1 MKRFRKSAIALV
13 LALLMALQGT
23 EPIFVQ
29 AKEAIEDVQK
39 NADFS
44 RPEALTEEEAGIT
57 DSTSGEQDKSQQSD
71 ADVQNE
77 TTPSEDTETQEE
89 QTTPAEET
97 EENPQE
103 KEVELKEPQDYYP
116 IPEEPEGEL
125 IDYDAISKTYK
136 TGDKQYTTVYGGYV
150 GTYKN
155 EDGDTELVD
164 NTLVKP
170 EEADTPASEEAQEAS
185 SVVATEEK
193 EEKTEVYQNKANDYA
208 ILLPEQMSEENG
220 VTIENGKT
228 RIGIIPVD
236 GDYTHSVIKD
246 NAILYNEVYEGADVQ
261 YTVLDS
267 SIKED
272 IVLQQPTDREVYEY
286 ELQIPGYQAE
296 VKDNQVYIYP
306 EGKTIKDAKYL
317 LETPSMED
325 AAGEISFLITLE
337 LREED
342 GKTILTVKPDRDWLS
357 AEERQYP
364 VRIDPTPVEIQ
375 KSSFNMIG
383 VEEGSPTS
391 QIGDNN
397 YPYVGFDDGIK
408 SGNLAGFGT
417 AHQNCRTYI
426 KVNSN
431 FSQIPKDS
439 KIDSATFAVS
449 QKTAYSGGASQFGLY
464 RVDQSWNTSITWK
477 TKPVNLTFQ
486 DVQNASTSRNS
497 YINYDVKDL
506 VNDWVQGT
514 HANNGFALV
523 AIAEANNLGASMQCE
538 VLNNRASVYGPK
550 LSIQWSPAEDPYLR
564 DMSLDETTI
573 LLRPMT
579 EKNTNGKLK
588 FDAVFADG
596 IAKSKSTVEYYLLP
610 DEENEEHHE
619 TDAKPLY
626 SYPDSTEYN
635 KQFPEANKY
644 YSKDSNWQSALYS
657 GLTKDKLYKIKAKA
671 SKEIDGKLET
681 GKEVTSDSFVIYEV
695 KQFDTFPKI
704 AKYYGVPLKNIMK
717 DNQVMDALVVAN
729 NTIFIRNPQTNVPY
743 SPAPLTDQDKMR
755 IDGALM
761 GRGLHCEF
769 GFEPVNLNTGN
780 FYMDQ
785 SDATMNELNGEFSIT
800 RSYNSKGTDQHSMFG
815 RGWSFNYDQSLSQ
828 MEDGSLLYMRGDGSY
843 LIFDKNEDGSY
854 TAPDGYVYD
863 LKAVSYKDTDH
874 DYIGWELTDADQ
886 SVWSFDKYGILRYV
900 TDVNGFKTV
909 LDYDD
914 DYNLSKITTPSGKTF
929 GVKQD
934 KFGHIKELSLPDGGK
949 VSYKYD
955 EQGNLISVTDPN
967 GTTKE
972 YKYDDDSRMTSW
984 KDENGN
990 TVVKNTYDKEGR
1002 VVEQTDAEKGTATFK
1017 YGKSSTTTTDNEG
1030 NKTVYHY
1037 DDQYRTTSI
1046 EYPDG
1051 TTCEKTYNAE
1061 NQLASE
1067 TTAAGTKTYT
1077 YDTFGNVATE
1087 TREDGKT
1094 ASYTYNEQNKLT
1106 SATGYNG
1113 ATVTYS
1119 YDGNGN
1125 MVTSTKPDGTAIT
1138 YTYDDKHRMVSQ
1150 TDGRGV
1156 TTTYSYDGPNMTGYV
1171 DGNGAA
1177 WGFTYDAMNRAVTM
1191 TDPLGNVTSNSYDA
1205 NGNLT
1210 SKTAADGG
1218 VTAYTLDGVGNI
1230 TASTDALGNTTTY
1243 TYDKMYNMTSGT
1255 DPKGNQ
1261 ISYVYDKN
1269 YQQVK
1274 ATDAK
1279 GNTITYKYDS
1289 MGRVIEESNKDFG
1302 TKLYEYDKAGN
1313 LKKYTDGNGNA
1324 TVSKFDSLGQVLQSK
1339 DAVGNI
1345 TKYEYDA
1352 LGNETKIT
1360 YGDGSSHSKE
1370 YDNCGRLAKETD
1382 ELGAVTTYT
1391 YDAADNLVSKS
1402 DDSGRTWTYTYDNT
1416 GNRLSETNPEGGTTT
1431 YTYDKA
1437 GNLVS
1442 STDEEGRT
1450 DTYAYD
1456 KAGNLTTSKDAL
1468 GYTVSMKYDLNG
1480 NLVSSTDENGNT
1492 STMTYDGNGNMTS
1505 VSDAK
1510 GNITA
1515 MKYDSTDNLEQ
1526 TVDALKGK
1534 TTYEYDSQ
1542 GNSTK
1547 MTDALGNAYSYVY
1560 DKEGNNTSIILPTGD
1575 KVLMEYD
1582 AIGQLVK
1589 CTDAQGLVITYQ
1601 YDGAG
1606 NLIHSSDNG
1615 GNSMDYTYD
1624 GAGNVLTQTDELGRT
1639 ATYKYDQYG
1648 RLLKLTEADG
1658 SITSYEYD
1666 VMDRITAVTDAEGHK
1681 TTFTYDKV
1689 GNQLSMTEEEEATY
1703 KYAYD
1708 KKDRVISQTNPLGA
1722 SSTFKYDG
1730 NDNVTESVDENGTV
1744 TKYAYDKNDNLVSQ
1758 TDGNGN
1764 TTTYQYDELDR
1775 KIGETSPLKE
1785 TNEYRY
1791 DAIGNLT
1798 KSKDPMGLITE
1809 YKYDSLS
1816 NMTEQIS
1823 PKGAV
1828 TKYDYDKHGNVISV
1842 TDAKG
1847 NETQYS
1853 VDLNDN
1859 VTKMTQANGGEYT
1872 YSYDK
1877 AGRLK
1882 SMTSPLGYTKNFS
1895 YDKVDNV
1902 VKESDSLK
1910 STTTYTYDKLHNMK
1924 SSTNAL
1930 DGTTSFSYDKYGN
1943 LVKETDPLG
1952 RSNTYSYDLAGQ
1964 MTSAADPL
1972 GKITAYTYDPAGNIT
1987 EITKPGGR
1995 KTSYGYDKNYN
2006 VTSVTDPMGYVAKTV
2021 YDKDN
2026 RVTEETDA
2034 LGQKESYTYDKD
2046 SRVTSITDKRGF
2058 TTGFDYDAHGN
2069 IQVVTDKT
2077 GLKSHL
2083 EYDKNDNLTKV
2094 TDALGGVTTYGYDNM
2109 DNLVTFTNA
2118 ANKTTNYT
2126 YDLEGNL
2133 TSIKDPAGRTEK
2145 FDYDEKGRL
2154 TGHTQASGKK
2164 TTYDYDKLNDLLE
2177 KSYQDAKG
2185 ERSEK
2190 DVTYAYNSAGERVS
2204 MKDQTGKSSY
2214 EYDALGRITKV
2225 TSGSKKD
2232 VSYVYDDADNLQAI
2246 VYLDGTKISYEY
2258 DLNDNL
2264 VKLTDRNRKV
2274 TTYKHDAL
2282 NRVTE
2287 VTRSNGTKTEVSY
2300 DAEDH
2305 ITKIVNTCGSCG
2317 KVISTYEYKYNDQG
2331 YVVGETATELEA
2343 GTRKTPSWEDWYN
2356 WGDTQKETDKA
2367 DCEHQEKEIQTTRT
2381 YEYDDNWEL
2390 TRCTEKAEGGKK
2402 TVHNYTYDK
2411 IGNRT
2416 SYEKIEDGVSK
2427 AKYNYKYNDSNQL
2440 IKRTNAKIWGDPGTT
2455 YSYDKDGNLI
2465 QECDKTNSADPV
2477 TYEYTAENRLAVVK
2491 QGGTVLMAAMYDGD
2505 NNRVFELDNTYKWED
2520 CYGDEVL
2527 IPANQRTEDG
2537 NSPKEQLASLVKGGS
2552 NAKGYTLTEYIN
2564 DINRENTEVLAE
2576 YGADEKVR
2584 QAYTYGESG
2593 IGERVSVDKSEESSY
2608 YLYDGRN
2615 SVTGIL
2621 TETANLTNS
2630 YQYDSYGNLTSGT
2643 ADGVNYYGYNGE
2655 STNVKTGLQYLR
2667 ARYYNAENGTFTT
2680 EDSDLGTTENPLT
2693 RNRYDYTTNNP
2704 LNYSDPTGHSLW
2716 SRIKSTAKKAA
2727 KAVKSVGKKIVN
2739 TAKKVV
2745 KTVVNTAKKAAKT
2758 IVNTVKGVAK
2768 TAKNAAKHAKQTY
2781 QSVKNRVTSSSTYQ
2795 KITSRGSQFIRSVSN
2810 GVQKIGKT
2818 YTSFKSYVSE
2828 RTAEIRSEVVRH
2840 MCTTTNRI
2848 TDKLGK
2854 VDWNAVKKVAIGITA
2869 VTVSGLVVAATG
2881 GLAAG
2886 AVLAALPA
2894 MGGLG
2899 TAMVSGAVIGAIGGA
2914 SYSAVNSGLS
2924 GNSLK
2929 QVAKDTLVGGIAGAV
2944 TGGVMG
2950 GLSYGAGKL
2959 LNVVRSAG
2967 STHNDGIDKSFKK
2980 LVAEVTE
2987 TKLPEG
2993 TWEKPPLERGDIIDK
3008 AMGNNLGHNFPT
3020 IDKVENGVVT
3030 SVKSRDLGAKTY
3042 QNGNKLE
3049 KVIVKD
3055 INKVSG
3061 FIGETFNGK
3070 FVNAEEI
3077 VGRQLQVVVPNVTL
3091 SEAQINAV
3099 NNATKHGIDKGVK
3112 LIITVGK

>member
-1 MKRFRKSAIALV
+1 
-13 LALLMALQGT
+13 
-23 EPIFVQ
+23 
-29 AKEAIEDVQK
+29 
-39 NADFS
+39 
-44 RPEALTEEEAGIT
+44 
-57 DSTSGEQDKSQQSD
+57 
-71 ADVQNE
+71 
-77 TTPSEDTETQEE
+77 
-89 QTTPAEET
+89 
-97 EENPQE
+97 
-103 KEVELKEPQDYYP
+103 
-116 IPEEPEGEL
+116 
-125 IDYDAISKTYK
+125 
-136 TGDKQYTTVYGGYV
+136 
-150 GTYKN
+150 
-155 EDGDTELVD
+155 
-164 NTLVKP
+164 
-170 EEADTPASEEAQEAS
+170 
-185 SVVATEEK
+185 
-193 EEKTEVYQNKANDYA
+193 
-208 ILLPEQMSEENG
+208 
-220 VTIENGKT
+220 
-228 RIGIIPVD
+228 
-236 GDYTHSVIKD
+236 
-246 NAILYNEVYEGADVQ
+246 
-261 YTVLDS
+261 
-267 SIKED
+267 
-272 IVLQQPTDREVYEY
+272 
-286 ELQIPGYQAE
+286 
-296 VKDNQVYIYP
+296 
-306 EGKTIKDAKYL
+306 
-317 LETPSMED
+317 
-325 AAGEISFLITLE
+325 
-337 LREED
+337 
-342 GKTILTVKPDRDWLS
+342 
-357 AEERQYP
+357 
-364 VRIDPTPVEIQ
+364 
-375 KSSFNMIG
+375 
-383 VEEGSPTS
+383 
-391 QIGDNN
+391 
-397 YPYVGFDDGIK
+397 
-408 SGNLAGFGT
+408 
-417 AHQNCRTYI
+417 
-426 KVNSN
+426 
-431 FSQIPKDS
+431 
-439 KIDSATFAVS
+439 
-449 QKTAYSGGASQFGLY
+449 
-464 RVDQSWNTSITWK
+464 
-477 TKPVNLTFQ
+477 
-486 DVQNASTSRNS
+486 
-497 YINYDVKDL
+497 
-506 VNDWVQGT
+506 
-514 HANNGFALV
+514 
-523 AIAEANNLGASMQCE
+523 
-538 VLNNRASVYGPK
+538 
-550 LSIQWSPAEDPYLR
+550 
-564 DMSLDETTI
+564 
-573 LLRPMT
+573 
-579 EKNTNGKLK
+579 
-588 FDAVFADG
+588 
-596 IAKSKSTVEYYLLP
+596 
-610 DEENEEHHE
+610 
-619 TDAKPLY
+619 
-626 SYPDSTEYN
+626 
-635 KQFPEANKY
+635 
-644 YSKDSNWQSALYS
+644 
-657 GLTKDKLYKIKAKA
+657 
-671 SKEIDGKLET
+671 
-681 GKEVTSDSFVIYEV
+681 
-695 KQFDTFPKI
+695 
-704 AKYYGVPLKNIMK
+704 
-717 DNQVMDALVVAN
+717 
-729 NTIFIRNPQTNVPY
+729 
-743 SPAPLTDQDKMR
+743 
-755 IDGALM
+755 
-761 GRGLHCEF
+761 
-769 GFEPVNLNTGN
+769 
-780 FYMDQ
+780 
-785 SDATMNELNGEFSIT
+785 
-800 RSYNSKGTDQHSMFG
+800 
-815 RGWSFNYDQSLSQ
+815 
-828 MEDGSLLYMRGDGSY
+828 
-843 LIFDKNEDGSY
+843 
-854 TAPDGYVYD
+854 
-863 LKAVSYKDTDH
+863 
-874 DYIGWELTDADQ
+874 
-886 SVWSFDKYGILRYV
+886 
-900 TDVNGFKTV
+900 
-909 LDYDD
+909 
-914 DYNLSKITTPSGKTF
+914 
-929 GVKQD
+929 
-934 KFGHIKELSLPDGGK
+934 
-949 VSYKYD
+949 
-955 EQGNLISVTDPN
+955 
-967 GTTKE
+967 
-972 YKYDDDSRMTSW
+972 
-984 KDENGN
+984 
-990 TVVKNTYDKEGR
+990 
-1002 VVEQTDAEKGTATFK
+1002 
-1017 YGKSSTTTTDNEG
+1017 
-1030 NKTVYHY
+1030 
-1037 DDQYRTTSI
+1037 
-1046 EYPDG
+1046 
-1051 TTCEKTYNAE
+1051 
-1061 NQLASE
+1061 
-1067 TTAAGTKTYT
+1067 
-1077 YDTFGNVATE
+1077 
-1087 TREDGKT
+1087 
-1094 ASYTYNEQNKLT
+1094 
-1106 SATGYNG
+1106 
-1113 ATVTYS
+1113 
-1119 YDGNGN
+1119 
-1125 MVTSTKPDGTAIT
+1125 
-1138 YTYDDKHRMVSQ
+1138 
-1150 TDGRGV
+1150 
-1156 TTTYSYDGPNMTGYV
+1156 
-1171 DGNGAA
+1171 
-1177 WGFTYDAMNRAVTM
+1177 
-1191 TDPLGNVTSNSYDA
+1191 
-1205 NGNLT
+1205 
-1210 SKTAADGG
+1210 
-1218 VTAYTLDGVGNI
+1218 
-1230 TASTDALGNTTTY
+1230 
-1243 TYDKMYNMTSGT
+1243 
-1255 DPKGNQ
+1255 
-1261 ISYVYDKN
+1261 
-1269 YQQVK
+1269 
-1274 ATDAK
+1274 
-1279 GNTITYKYDS
+1279 
-1289 MGRVIEESNKDFG
+1289 
-1302 TKLYEYDKAGN
+1302 
-1313 LKKYTDGNGNA
+1313 
-1324 TVSKFDSLGQVLQSK
+1324 
-1339 DAVGNI
+1339 
-1345 TKYEYDA
+1345 
-1352 LGNETKIT
+1352 
-1360 YGDGSSHSKE
+1360 
-1370 YDNCGRLAKETD
+1370 
-1382 ELGAVTTYT
+1382 
-1391 YDAADNLVSKS
+1391 
-1402 DDSGRTWTYTYDNT
+1402 
-1416 GNRLSETNPEGGTTT
+1416 
-1431 YTYDKA
+1431 
-1437 GNLVS
+1437 
-1442 STDEEGRT
+1442 
-1450 DTYAYD
+1450 
-1456 KAGNLTTSKDAL
+1456 
-1468 GYTVSMKYDLNG
+1468 
-1480 NLVSSTDENGNT
+1480 
-1492 STMTYDGNGNMTS
+1492 
-1505 VSDAK
+1505 
-1510 GNITA
+1510 
-1515 MKYDSTDNLEQ
+1515 
-1526 TVDALKGK
+1526 
-1534 TTYEYDSQ
+1534 
-1542 GNSTK
+1542 
-1547 MTDALGNAYSYVY
+1547 
-1560 DKEGNNTSIILPTGD
+1560 
-1575 KVLMEYD
+1575 
-1582 AIGQLVK
+1582 
-1589 CTDAQGLVITYQ
+1589 
-1601 YDGAG
+1601 
-1606 NLIHSSDNG
+1606 
-1615 GNSMDYTYD
+1615 
-1624 GAGNVLTQTDELGRT
+1624 
-1639 ATYKYDQYG
+1639 
-1648 RLLKLTEADG
+1648 
-1658 SITSYEYD
+1658 
-1666 VMDRITAVTDAEGHK
+1666 
-1681 TTFTYDKV
+1681 
-1689 GNQLSMTEEEEATY
+1689 
-1703 KYAYD
+1703 
-1708 KKDRVISQTNPLGA
+1708 
-1722 SSTFKYDG
+1722 
-1730 NDNVTESVDENGTV
+1730 
-1744 TKYAYDKNDNLVSQ
+1744 
-1758 TDGNGN
+1758 
-1764 TTTYQYDELDR
+1764 
-1775 KIGETSPLKE
+1775 
-1785 TNEYRY
+1785 
-1791 DAIGNLT
+1791 
-1798 KSKDPMGLITE
+1798 
-1809 YKYDSLS
+1809 
-1816 NMTEQIS
+1816 
-1823 PKGAV
+1823 
-1828 TKYDYDKHGNVISV
+1828 
-1842 TDAKG
+1842 
-1847 NETQYS
+1847 
-1853 VDLNDN
+1853 
-1859 VTKMTQANGGEYT
+1859 MTQANGGEYT

-1910 STTTYTYDKLHNMK
+1910 STTTYTYDKLHKMK

-2185 ERSEK
+2185 ETSEK

-2246 VYLDGTKISYEY
+2246 VYPDGTKISYEY

-2527 IPANQRTEDG
+2527 IPENQRTEDG

>member
-1 MKRFRKSAIALV
+1 
-13 LALLMALQGT
+13 
-23 EPIFVQ
+23 
-29 AKEAIEDVQK
+29 
-39 NADFS
+39 
-44 RPEALTEEEAGIT
+44 
-57 DSTSGEQDKSQQSD
+57 
-71 ADVQNE
+71 
-77 TTPSEDTETQEE
+77 
-89 QTTPAEET
+89 
-97 EENPQE
+97 
-103 KEVELKEPQDYYP
+103 
-116 IPEEPEGEL
+116 
-125 IDYDAISKTYK
+125 
-136 TGDKQYTTVYGGYV
+136 
-150 GTYKN
+150 
-155 EDGDTELVD
+155 
-164 NTLVKP
+164 
-170 EEADTPASEEAQEAS
+170 
-185 SVVATEEK
+185 
-193 EEKTEVYQNKANDYA
+193 
-208 ILLPEQMSEENG
+208 
-220 VTIENGKT
+220 
-228 RIGIIPVD
+228 
-236 GDYTHSVIKD
+236 
-246 NAILYNEVYEGADVQ
+246 
-261 YTVLDS
+261 
-267 SIKED
+267 
-272 IVLQQPTDREVYEY
+272 
-286 ELQIPGYQAE
+286 
-296 VKDNQVYIYP
+296 
-306 EGKTIKDAKYL
+306 
-317 LETPSMED
+317 
-325 AAGEISFLITLE
+325 
-337 LREED
+337 
-342 GKTILTVKPDRDWLS
+342 
-357 AEERQYP
+357 
-364 VRIDPTPVEIQ
+364 
-375 KSSFNMIG
+375 
-383 VEEGSPTS
+383 
-391 QIGDNN
+391 
-397 YPYVGFDDGIK
+397 
-408 SGNLAGFGT
+408 
-417 AHQNCRTYI
+417 
-426 KVNSN
+426 
-431 FSQIPKDS
+431 
-439 KIDSATFAVS
+439 
-449 QKTAYSGGASQFGLY
+449 
-464 RVDQSWNTSITWK
+464 
-477 TKPVNLTFQ
+477 
-486 DVQNASTSRNS
+486 
-497 YINYDVKDL
+497 
-506 VNDWVQGT
+506 
-514 HANNGFALV
+514 
-523 AIAEANNLGASMQCE
+523 
-538 VLNNRASVYGPK
+538 
-550 LSIQWSPAEDPYLR
+550 
-564 DMSLDETTI
+564 
-573 LLRPMT
+573 
-579 EKNTNGKLK
+579 
-588 FDAVFADG
+588 
-596 IAKSKSTVEYYLLP
+596 
-610 DEENEEHHE
+610 
-619 TDAKPLY
+619 
-626 SYPDSTEYN
+626 
-635 KQFPEANKY
+635 
-644 YSKDSNWQSALYS
+644 
-657 GLTKDKLYKIKAKA
+657 
-671 SKEIDGKLET
+671 
-681 GKEVTSDSFVIYEV
+681 
-695 KQFDTFPKI
+695 
-704 AKYYGVPLKNIMK
+704 
-717 DNQVMDALVVAN
+717 
-729 NTIFIRNPQTNVPY
+729 
-743 SPAPLTDQDKMR
+743 
-755 IDGALM
+755 
-761 GRGLHCEF
+761 
-769 GFEPVNLNTGN
+769 
-780 FYMDQ
+780 
-785 SDATMNELNGEFSIT
+785 
-800 RSYNSKGTDQHSMFG
+800 
-815 RGWSFNYDQSLSQ
+815 
-828 MEDGSLLYMRGDGSY
+828 
-843 LIFDKNEDGSY
+843 
-854 TAPDGYVYD
+854 
-863 LKAVSYKDTDH
+863 
-874 DYIGWELTDADQ
+874 
-886 SVWSFDKYGILRYV
+886 
-900 TDVNGFKTV
+900 
-909 LDYDD
+909 
-914 DYNLSKITTPSGKTF
+914 
-929 GVKQD
+929 
-934 KFGHIKELSLPDGGK
+934 
-949 VSYKYD
+949 
-955 EQGNLISVTDPN
+955 
-967 GTTKE
+967 
-972 YKYDDDSRMTSW
+972 
-984 KDENGN
+984 
-990 TVVKNTYDKEGR
+990 
-1002 VVEQTDAEKGTATFK
+1002 
-1017 YGKSSTTTTDNEG
+1017 
-1030 NKTVYHY
+1030 
-1037 DDQYRTTSI
+1037 
-1046 EYPDG
+1046 
-1051 TTCEKTYNAE
+1051 
-1061 NQLASE
+1061 
-1067 TTAAGTKTYT
+1067 
-1077 YDTFGNVATE
+1077 
-1087 TREDGKT
+1087 
-1094 ASYTYNEQNKLT
+1094 
-1106 SATGYNG
+1106 
-1113 ATVTYS
+1113 
-1119 YDGNGN
+1119 
-1125 MVTSTKPDGTAIT
+1125 
-1138 YTYDDKHRMVSQ
+1138 
-1150 TDGRGV
+1150 
-1156 TTTYSYDGPNMTGYV
+1156 
-1171 DGNGAA
+1171 
-1177 WGFTYDAMNRAVTM
+1177 
-1191 TDPLGNVTSNSYDA
+1191 
-1205 NGNLT
+1205 
-1210 SKTAADGG
+1210 
-1218 VTAYTLDGVGNI
+1218 
-1230 TASTDALGNTTTY
+1230 
-1243 TYDKMYNMTSGT
+1243 
-1255 DPKGNQ
+1255 
-1261 ISYVYDKN
+1261 
-1269 YQQVK
+1269 
-1274 ATDAK
+1274 
-1279 GNTITYKYDS
+1279 
-1289 MGRVIEESNKDFG
+1289 
-1302 TKLYEYDKAGN
+1302 
-1313 LKKYTDGNGNA
+1313 
-1324 TVSKFDSLGQVLQSK
+1324 
-1339 DAVGNI
+1339 
-1345 TKYEYDA
+1345 
-1352 LGNETKIT
+1352 
-1360 YGDGSSHSKE
+1360 
-1370 YDNCGRLAKETD
+1370 
-1382 ELGAVTTYT
+1382 
-1391 YDAADNLVSKS
+1391 
-1402 DDSGRTWTYTYDNT
+1402 
-1416 GNRLSETNPEGGTTT
+1416 
-1431 YTYDKA
+1431 
-1437 GNLVS
+1437 
-1442 STDEEGRT
+1442 
-1450 DTYAYD
+1450 
-1456 KAGNLTTSKDAL
+1456 
-1468 GYTVSMKYDLNG
+1468 
-1480 NLVSSTDENGNT
+1480 
-1492 STMTYDGNGNMTS
+1492 
-1505 VSDAK
+1505 
-1510 GNITA
+1510 
-1515 MKYDSTDNLEQ
+1515 
-1526 TVDALKGK
+1526 
-1534 TTYEYDSQ
+1534 
-1542 GNSTK
+1542 
-1547 MTDALGNAYSYVY
+1547 
-1560 DKEGNNTSIILPTGD
+1560 
-1575 KVLMEYD
+1575 
-1582 AIGQLVK
+1582 
-1589 CTDAQGLVITYQ
+1589 
-1601 YDGAG
+1601 
-1606 NLIHSSDNG
+1606 
-1615 GNSMDYTYD
+1615 
-1624 GAGNVLTQTDELGRT
+1624 
-1639 ATYKYDQYG
+1639 
-1648 RLLKLTEADG
+1648 
-1658 SITSYEYD
+1658 
-1666 VMDRITAVTDAEGHK
+1666 
-1681 TTFTYDKV
+1681 
-1689 GNQLSMTEEEEATY
+1689 
-1703 KYAYD
+1703 
-1708 KKDRVISQTNPLGA
+1708 
-1722 SSTFKYDG
+1722 
-1730 NDNVTESVDENGTV
+1730 
-1744 TKYAYDKNDNLVSQ
+1744 
-1758 TDGNGN
+1758 
-1764 TTTYQYDELDR
+1764 
-1775 KIGETSPLKE
+1775 
-1785 TNEYRY
+1785 
-1791 DAIGNLT
+1791 
-1798 KSKDPMGLITE
+1798 
-1809 YKYDSLS
+1809 
-1816 NMTEQIS
+1816 
-1823 PKGAV
+1823 
-1828 TKYDYDKHGNVISV
+1828 
-1842 TDAKG
+1842 
-1847 NETQYS
+1847 
-1853 VDLNDN
+1853 
-1859 VTKMTQANGGEYT
+1859 
-1872 YSYDK
+1872 
-1877 AGRLK
+1877 
-1882 SMTSPLGYTKNFS
+1882 
-1895 YDKVDNV
+1895 
-1902 VKESDSLK
+1902 
-1910 STTTYTYDKLHNMK
+1910 
-1924 SSTNAL
+1924 
-1930 DGTTSFSYDKYGN
+1930 
-1943 LVKETDPLG
+1943 
-1952 RSNTYSYDLAGQ
+1952 
-1964 MTSAADPL
+1964 
-1972 GKITAYTYDPAGNIT
+1972 
-1987 EITKPGGR
+1987 
-1995 KTSYGYDKNYN
+1995 
-2006 VTSVTDPMGYVAKTV
+2006 
-2021 YDKDN
+2021 
-2026 RVTEETDA
+2026 
-2034 LGQKESYTYDKD
+2034 
-2046 SRVTSITDKRGF
+2046 
-2058 TTGFDYDAHGN
+2058 
-2069 IQVVTDKT
+2069 
-2077 GLKSHL
+2077 
-2083 EYDKNDNLTKV
+2083 
-2094 TDALGGVTTYGYDNM
+2094 M

-2185 ERSEK
+2185 ETSEK

-2246 VYLDGTKISYEY
+2246 VYPDGTKISYEY

-2593 IGERVSVDKSEESSY
+2593 IGERISVDKSTESSY

>member
-1 MKRFRKSAIALV
+1 
-13 LALLMALQGT
+13 
-23 EPIFVQ
+23 
-29 AKEAIEDVQK
+29 
-39 NADFS
+39 
-44 RPEALTEEEAGIT
+44 
-57 DSTSGEQDKSQQSD
+57 
-71 ADVQNE
+71 
-77 TTPSEDTETQEE
+77 
-89 QTTPAEET
+89 
-97 EENPQE
+97 
-103 KEVELKEPQDYYP
+103 
-116 IPEEPEGEL
+116 
-125 IDYDAISKTYK
+125 
-136 TGDKQYTTVYGGYV
+136 
-150 GTYKN
+150 
-155 EDGDTELVD
+155 
-164 NTLVKP
+164 
-170 EEADTPASEEAQEAS
+170 
-185 SVVATEEK
+185 
-193 EEKTEVYQNKANDYA
+193 
-208 ILLPEQMSEENG
+208 
-220 VTIENGKT
+220 
-228 RIGIIPVD
+228 
-236 GDYTHSVIKD
+236 
-246 NAILYNEVYEGADVQ
+246 
-261 YTVLDS
+261 
-267 SIKED
+267 
-272 IVLQQPTDREVYEY
+272 
-286 ELQIPGYQAE
+286 
-296 VKDNQVYIYP
+296 
-306 EGKTIKDAKYL
+306 
-317 LETPSMED
+317 
-325 AAGEISFLITLE
+325 
-337 LREED
+337 
-342 GKTILTVKPDRDWLS
+342 
-357 AEERQYP
+357 
-364 VRIDPTPVEIQ
+364 
-375 KSSFNMIG
+375 
-383 VEEGSPTS
+383 
-391 QIGDNN
+391 
-397 YPYVGFDDGIK
+397 
-408 SGNLAGFGT
+408 
-417 AHQNCRTYI
+417 
-426 KVNSN
+426 
-431 FSQIPKDS
+431 
-439 KIDSATFAVS
+439 
-449 QKTAYSGGASQFGLY
+449 
-464 RVDQSWNTSITWK
+464 
-477 TKPVNLTFQ
+477 
-486 DVQNASTSRNS
+486 
-497 YINYDVKDL
+497 
-506 VNDWVQGT
+506 
-514 HANNGFALV
+514 
-523 AIAEANNLGASMQCE
+523 
-538 VLNNRASVYGPK
+538 
-550 LSIQWSPAEDPYLR
+550 
-564 DMSLDETTI
+564 
-573 LLRPMT
+573 
-579 EKNTNGKLK
+579 
-588 FDAVFADG
+588 
-596 IAKSKSTVEYYLLP
+596 
-610 DEENEEHHE
+610 
-619 TDAKPLY
+619 
-626 SYPDSTEYN
+626 
-635 KQFPEANKY
+635 
-644 YSKDSNWQSALYS
+644 
-657 GLTKDKLYKIKAKA
+657 
-671 SKEIDGKLET
+671 
-681 GKEVTSDSFVIYEV
+681 
-695 KQFDTFPKI
+695 
-704 AKYYGVPLKNIMK
+704 
-717 DNQVMDALVVAN
+717 
-729 NTIFIRNPQTNVPY
+729 
-743 SPAPLTDQDKMR
+743 
-755 IDGALM
+755 
-761 GRGLHCEF
+761 
-769 GFEPVNLNTGN
+769 
-780 FYMDQ
+780 
-785 SDATMNELNGEFSIT
+785 
-800 RSYNSKGTDQHSMFG
+800 
-815 RGWSFNYDQSLSQ
+815 
-828 MEDGSLLYMRGDGSY
+828 
-843 LIFDKNEDGSY
+843 
-854 TAPDGYVYD
+854 
-863 LKAVSYKDTDH
+863 
-874 DYIGWELTDADQ
+874 
-886 SVWSFDKYGILRYV
+886 
-900 TDVNGFKTV
+900 
-909 LDYDD
+909 
-914 DYNLSKITTPSGKTF
+914 
-929 GVKQD
+929 
-934 KFGHIKELSLPDGGK
+934 
-949 VSYKYD
+949 
-955 EQGNLISVTDPN
+955 
-967 GTTKE
+967 
-972 YKYDDDSRMTSW
+972 
-984 KDENGN
+984 
-990 TVVKNTYDKEGR
+990 
-1002 VVEQTDAEKGTATFK
+1002 
-1017 YGKSSTTTTDNEG
+1017 
-1030 NKTVYHY
+1030 
-1037 DDQYRTTSI
+1037 
-1046 EYPDG
+1046 
-1051 TTCEKTYNAE
+1051 
-1061 NQLASE
+1061 
-1067 TTAAGTKTYT
+1067 
-1077 YDTFGNVATE
+1077 
-1087 TREDGKT
+1087 
-1094 ASYTYNEQNKLT
+1094 
-1106 SATGYNG
+1106 
-1113 ATVTYS
+1113 
-1119 YDGNGN
+1119 
-1125 MVTSTKPDGTAIT
+1125 
-1138 YTYDDKHRMVSQ
+1138 
-1150 TDGRGV
+1150 
-1156 TTTYSYDGPNMTGYV
+1156 
-1171 DGNGAA
+1171 
-1177 WGFTYDAMNRAVTM
+1177 
-1191 TDPLGNVTSNSYDA
+1191 
-1205 NGNLT
+1205 
-1210 SKTAADGG
+1210 
-1218 VTAYTLDGVGNI
+1218 
-1230 TASTDALGNTTTY
+1230 
-1243 TYDKMYNMTSGT
+1243 
-1255 DPKGNQ
+1255 
-1261 ISYVYDKN
+1261 
-1269 YQQVK
+1269 
-1274 ATDAK
+1274 
-1279 GNTITYKYDS
+1279 
-1289 MGRVIEESNKDFG
+1289 
-1302 TKLYEYDKAGN
+1302 
-1313 LKKYTDGNGNA
+1313 
-1324 TVSKFDSLGQVLQSK
+1324 
-1339 DAVGNI
+1339 
-1345 TKYEYDA
+1345 
-1352 LGNETKIT
+1352 
-1360 YGDGSSHSKE
+1360 
-1370 YDNCGRLAKETD
+1370 
-1382 ELGAVTTYT
+1382 
-1391 YDAADNLVSKS
+1391 
-1402 DDSGRTWTYTYDNT
+1402 
-1416 GNRLSETNPEGGTTT
+1416 
-1431 YTYDKA
+1431 
-1437 GNLVS
+1437 
-1442 STDEEGRT
+1442 
-1450 DTYAYD
+1450 
-1456 KAGNLTTSKDAL
+1456 
-1468 GYTVSMKYDLNG
+1468 
-1480 NLVSSTDENGNT
+1480 
-1492 STMTYDGNGNMTS
+1492 
-1505 VSDAK
+1505 
-1510 GNITA
+1510 
-1515 MKYDSTDNLEQ
+1515 
-1526 TVDALKGK
+1526 
-1534 TTYEYDSQ
+1534 
-1542 GNSTK
+1542 
-1547 MTDALGNAYSYVY
+1547 
-1560 DKEGNNTSIILPTGD
+1560 
-1575 KVLMEYD
+1575 
-1582 AIGQLVK
+1582 
-1589 CTDAQGLVITYQ
+1589 
-1601 YDGAG
+1601 
-1606 NLIHSSDNG
+1606 
-1615 GNSMDYTYD
+1615 
-1624 GAGNVLTQTDELGRT
+1624 
-1639 ATYKYDQYG
+1639 
-1648 RLLKLTEADG
+1648 
-1658 SITSYEYD
+1658 
-1666 VMDRITAVTDAEGHK
+1666 
-1681 TTFTYDKV
+1681 
-1689 GNQLSMTEEEEATY
+1689 
-1703 KYAYD
+1703 
-1708 KKDRVISQTNPLGA
+1708 
-1722 SSTFKYDG
+1722 
-1730 NDNVTESVDENGTV
+1730 
-1744 TKYAYDKNDNLVSQ
+1744 
-1758 TDGNGN
+1758 
-1764 TTTYQYDELDR
+1764 
-1775 KIGETSPLKE
+1775 
-1785 TNEYRY
+1785 
-1791 DAIGNLT
+1791 
-1798 KSKDPMGLITE
+1798 
-1809 YKYDSLS
+1809 
-1816 NMTEQIS
+1816 
-1823 PKGAV
+1823 
-1828 TKYDYDKHGNVISV
+1828 
-1842 TDAKG
+1842 
-1847 NETQYS
+1847 
-1853 VDLNDN
+1853 
-1859 VTKMTQANGGEYT
+1859 
-1872 YSYDK
+1872 
-1877 AGRLK
+1877 
-1882 SMTSPLGYTKNFS
+1882 MTSPLGYTKNFS

-1910 STTTYTYDKLHNMK
+1910 STTTYTYDKLHKMK

-2185 ERSEK
+2185 ETSEK

-2246 VYLDGTKISYEY
+2246 VYPDGTKVSYEY

-2287 VTRSNGTKTEVSY
+2287 VIRSNGTKTEVSY

-2356 WGDTQKETDKA
+2356 WGDTQNETDKA
-2367 DCEHQEKEIQTTRT
+2367 DCEHQEKETQTTRT

-2527 IPANQRTEDG
+2527 IPENQRTEDG

-2576 YGADEKVR
+2576 YGADEKIR
-2584 QAYTYGESG
+2584 QTYTYGESG

-2621 TETANLTNS
+2621 TENANLTNS
-2630 YQYDSYGNLTSGT
+2630 YQYDPYGNLTSGT

>member
-1 MKRFRKSAIALV
+1 M
-13 LALLMALQGT
+13 
-23 EPIFVQ
+23 
-29 AKEAIEDVQK
+29 
-39 NADFS
+39 
-44 RPEALTEEEAGIT
+44 
-57 DSTSGEQDKSQQSD
+57 
-71 ADVQNE
+71 
-77 TTPSEDTETQEE
+77 
-89 QTTPAEET
+89 
-97 EENPQE
+97 
-103 KEVELKEPQDYYP
+103 
-116 IPEEPEGEL
+116 
-125 IDYDAISKTYK
+125 
-136 TGDKQYTTVYGGYV
+136 
-150 GTYKN
+150 
-155 EDGDTELVD
+155 
-164 NTLVKP
+164 
-170 EEADTPASEEAQEAS
+170 
-185 SVVATEEK
+185 
-193 EEKTEVYQNKANDYA
+193 
-208 ILLPEQMSEENG
+208 
-220 VTIENGKT
+220 
-228 RIGIIPVD
+228 
-236 GDYTHSVIKD
+236 
-246 NAILYNEVYEGADVQ
+246 
-261 YTVLDS
+261 
-267 SIKED
+267 
-272 IVLQQPTDREVYEY
+272 
-286 ELQIPGYQAE
+286 
-296 VKDNQVYIYP
+296 
-306 EGKTIKDAKYL
+306 
-317 LETPSMED
+317 
-325 AAGEISFLITLE
+325 
-337 LREED
+337 
-342 GKTILTVKPDRDWLS
+342 
-357 AEERQYP
+357 
-364 VRIDPTPVEIQ
+364 
-375 KSSFNMIG
+375 
-383 VEEGSPTS
+383 
-391 QIGDNN
+391 
-397 YPYVGFDDGIK
+397 
-408 SGNLAGFGT
+408 
-417 AHQNCRTYI
+417 
-426 KVNSN
+426 
-431 FSQIPKDS
+431 
-439 KIDSATFAVS
+439 
-449 QKTAYSGGASQFGLY
+449 
-464 RVDQSWNTSITWK
+464 
-477 TKPVNLTFQ
+477 
-486 DVQNASTSRNS
+486 
-497 YINYDVKDL
+497 
-506 VNDWVQGT
+506 
-514 HANNGFALV
+514 
-523 AIAEANNLGASMQCE
+523 
-538 VLNNRASVYGPK
+538 
-550 LSIQWSPAEDPYLR
+550 
-564 DMSLDETTI
+564 
-573 LLRPMT
+573 
-579 EKNTNGKLK
+579 
-588 FDAVFADG
+588 
-596 IAKSKSTVEYYLLP
+596 
-610 DEENEEHHE
+610 
-619 TDAKPLY
+619 
-626 SYPDSTEYN
+626 
-635 KQFPEANKY
+635 
-644 YSKDSNWQSALYS
+644 
-657 GLTKDKLYKIKAKA
+657 
-671 SKEIDGKLET
+671 
-681 GKEVTSDSFVIYEV
+681 
-695 KQFDTFPKI
+695 
-704 AKYYGVPLKNIMK
+704 
-717 DNQVMDALVVAN
+717 
-729 NTIFIRNPQTNVPY
+729 
-743 SPAPLTDQDKMR
+743 
-755 IDGALM
+755 
-761 GRGLHCEF
+761 
-769 GFEPVNLNTGN
+769 
-780 FYMDQ
+780 
-785 SDATMNELNGEFSIT
+785 
-800 RSYNSKGTDQHSMFG
+800 
-815 RGWSFNYDQSLSQ
+815 
-828 MEDGSLLYMRGDGSY
+828 
-843 LIFDKNEDGSY
+843 
-854 TAPDGYVYD
+854 
-863 LKAVSYKDTDH
+863 
-874 DYIGWELTDADQ
+874 
-886 SVWSFDKYGILRYV
+886 
-900 TDVNGFKTV
+900 
-909 LDYDD
+909 
-914 DYNLSKITTPSGKTF
+914 
-929 GVKQD
+929 
-934 KFGHIKELSLPDGGK
+934 
-949 VSYKYD
+949 
-955 EQGNLISVTDPN
+955 
-967 GTTKE
+967 
-972 YKYDDDSRMTSW
+972 
-984 KDENGN
+984 
-990 TVVKNTYDKEGR
+990 
-1002 VVEQTDAEKGTATFK
+1002 
-1017 YGKSSTTTTDNEG
+1017 
-1030 NKTVYHY
+1030 
-1037 DDQYRTTSI
+1037 
-1046 EYPDG
+1046 
-1051 TTCEKTYNAE
+1051 
-1061 NQLASE
+1061 
-1067 TTAAGTKTYT
+1067 
-1077 YDTFGNVATE
+1077 
-1087 TREDGKT
+1087 
-1094 ASYTYNEQNKLT
+1094 
-1106 SATGYNG
+1106 
-1113 ATVTYS
+1113 
-1119 YDGNGN
+1119 
-1125 MVTSTKPDGTAIT
+1125 
-1138 YTYDDKHRMVSQ
+1138 
-1150 TDGRGV
+1150 
-1156 TTTYSYDGPNMTGYV
+1156 
-1171 DGNGAA
+1171 
-1177 WGFTYDAMNRAVTM
+1177 
-1191 TDPLGNVTSNSYDA
+1191 
-1205 NGNLT
+1205 
-1210 SKTAADGG
+1210 
-1218 VTAYTLDGVGNI
+1218 
-1230 TASTDALGNTTTY
+1230 
-1243 TYDKMYNMTSGT
+1243 
-1255 DPKGNQ
+1255 
-1261 ISYVYDKN
+1261 
-1269 YQQVK
+1269 
-1274 ATDAK
+1274 
-1279 GNTITYKYDS
+1279 
-1289 MGRVIEESNKDFG
+1289 
-1302 TKLYEYDKAGN
+1302 
-1313 LKKYTDGNGNA
+1313 
-1324 TVSKFDSLGQVLQSK
+1324 
-1339 DAVGNI
+1339 
-1345 TKYEYDA
+1345 
-1352 LGNETKIT
+1352 
-1360 YGDGSSHSKE
+1360 
-1370 YDNCGRLAKETD
+1370 
-1382 ELGAVTTYT
+1382 
-1391 YDAADNLVSKS
+1391 
-1402 DDSGRTWTYTYDNT
+1402 
-1416 GNRLSETNPEGGTTT
+1416 
-1431 YTYDKA
+1431 
-1437 GNLVS
+1437 
-1442 STDEEGRT
+1442 
-1450 DTYAYD
+1450 
-1456 KAGNLTTSKDAL
+1456 
-1468 GYTVSMKYDLNG
+1468 
-1480 NLVSSTDENGNT
+1480 
-1492 STMTYDGNGNMTS
+1492 
-1505 VSDAK
+1505 
-1510 GNITA
+1510 
-1515 MKYDSTDNLEQ
+1515 
-1526 TVDALKGK
+1526 
-1534 TTYEYDSQ
+1534 
-1542 GNSTK
+1542 
-1547 MTDALGNAYSYVY
+1547 
-1560 DKEGNNTSIILPTGD
+1560 
-1575 KVLMEYD
+1575 
-1582 AIGQLVK
+1582 
-1589 CTDAQGLVITYQ
+1589 
-1601 YDGAG
+1601 
-1606 NLIHSSDNG
+1606 
-1615 GNSMDYTYD
+1615 
-1624 GAGNVLTQTDELGRT
+1624 
-1639 ATYKYDQYG
+1639 
-1648 RLLKLTEADG
+1648 
-1658 SITSYEYD
+1658 
-1666 VMDRITAVTDAEGHK
+1666 
-1681 TTFTYDKV
+1681 
-1689 GNQLSMTEEEEATY
+1689 
-1703 KYAYD
+1703 
-1708 KKDRVISQTNPLGA
+1708 
-1722 SSTFKYDG
+1722 
-1730 NDNVTESVDENGTV
+1730 
-1744 TKYAYDKNDNLVSQ
+1744 
-1758 TDGNGN
+1758 
-1764 TTTYQYDELDR
+1764 
-1775 KIGETSPLKE
+1775 
-1785 TNEYRY
+1785 
-1791 DAIGNLT
+1791 
-1798 KSKDPMGLITE
+1798 
-1809 YKYDSLS
+1809 
-1816 NMTEQIS
+1816 
-1823 PKGAV
+1823 
-1828 TKYDYDKHGNVISV
+1828 
-1842 TDAKG
+1842 
-1847 NETQYS
+1847 
-1853 VDLNDN
+1853 
-1859 VTKMTQANGGEYT
+1859 
-1872 YSYDK
+1872 
-1877 AGRLK
+1877 
-1882 SMTSPLGYTKNFS
+1882 
-1895 YDKVDNV
+1895 DNV

-2069 IQVVTDKT
+2069 IQVVTDKI

-2185 ERSEK
+2185 ETSEK

-2246 VYLDGTKISYEY
+2246 VYPDGTKISYEY

-2527 IPANQRTEDG
+2527 IPENQRTEDG

>member
-1 MKRFRKSAIALV
+1 
-13 LALLMALQGT
+13 MAT
-23 EPIFVQ
+23 VFSCSSVYY
-29 AKEAIEDVQK
+29 IEDK
-39 NADFS
+39 I
-44 RPEALTEEEAGIT
+44 R
-57 DSTSGEQDKSQQSD
+57 QQ
-71 ADVQNE
+71 
-77 TTPSEDTETQEE
+77 
-89 QTTPAEET
+89 
-97 EENPQE
+97 
-103 KEVELKEPQDYYP
+103 
-116 IPEEPEGEL
+116 
-125 IDYDAISKTYK
+125 
-136 TGDKQYTTVYGGYV
+136 
-150 GTYKN
+150 
-155 EDGDTELVD
+155 
-164 NTLVKP
+164 
-170 EEADTPASEEAQEAS
+170 
-185 SVVATEEK
+185 
-193 EEKTEVYQNKANDYA
+193 
-208 ILLPEQMSEENG
+208 
-220 VTIENGKT
+220 
-228 RIGIIPVD
+228 
-236 GDYTHSVIKD
+236 
-246 NAILYNEVYEGADVQ
+246 
-261 YTVLDS
+261 
-267 SIKED
+267 
-272 IVLQQPTDREVYEY
+272 
-286 ELQIPGYQAE
+286 
-296 VKDNQVYIYP
+296 
-306 EGKTIKDAKYL
+306 
-317 LETPSMED
+317 
-325 AAGEISFLITLE
+325 
-337 LREED
+337 
-342 GKTILTVKPDRDWLS
+342 
-357 AEERQYP
+357 
-364 VRIDPTPVEIQ
+364 
-375 KSSFNMIG
+375 
-383 VEEGSPTS
+383 
-391 QIGDNN
+391 
-397 YPYVGFDDGIK
+397 
-408 SGNLAGFGT
+408 
-417 AHQNCRTYI
+417 
-426 KVNSN
+426 
-431 FSQIPKDS
+431 
-439 KIDSATFAVS
+439 
-449 QKTAYSGGASQFGLY
+449 
-464 RVDQSWNTSITWK
+464 
-477 TKPVNLTFQ
+477 
-486 DVQNASTSRNS
+486 
-497 YINYDVKDL
+497 
-506 VNDWVQGT
+506 
-514 HANNGFALV
+514 
-523 AIAEANNLGASMQCE
+523 
-538 VLNNRASVYGPK
+538 
-550 LSIQWSPAEDPYLR
+550 
-564 DMSLDETTI
+564 
-573 LLRPMT
+573 
-579 EKNTNGKLK
+579 
-588 FDAVFADG
+588 
-596 IAKSKSTVEYYLLP
+596 
-610 DEENEEHHE
+610 
-619 TDAKPLY
+619 
-626 SYPDSTEYN
+626 
-635 KQFPEANKY
+635 
-644 YSKDSNWQSALYS
+644 
-657 GLTKDKLYKIKAKA
+657 
-671 SKEIDGKLET
+671 
-681 GKEVTSDSFVIYEV
+681 
-695 KQFDTFPKI
+695 
-704 AKYYGVPLKNIMK
+704 
-717 DNQVMDALVVAN
+717 
-729 NTIFIRNPQTNVPY
+729 
-743 SPAPLTDQDKMR
+743 
-755 IDGALM
+755 
-761 GRGLHCEF
+761 
-769 GFEPVNLNTGN
+769 
-780 FYMDQ
+780 
-785 SDATMNELNGEFSIT
+785 
-800 RSYNSKGTDQHSMFG
+800 
-815 RGWSFNYDQSLSQ
+815 
-828 MEDGSLLYMRGDGSY
+828 
-843 LIFDKNEDGSY
+843 
-854 TAPDGYVYD
+854 
-863 LKAVSYKDTDH
+863 
-874 DYIGWELTDADQ
+874 
-886 SVWSFDKYGILRYV
+886 
-900 TDVNGFKTV
+900 
-909 LDYDD
+909 
-914 DYNLSKITTPSGKTF
+914 
-929 GVKQD
+929 
-934 KFGHIKELSLPDGGK
+934 
-949 VSYKYD
+949 
-955 EQGNLISVTDPN
+955 
-967 GTTKE
+967 
-972 YKYDDDSRMTSW
+972 
-984 KDENGN
+984 
-990 TVVKNTYDKEGR
+990 
-1002 VVEQTDAEKGTATFK
+1002 
-1017 YGKSSTTTTDNEG
+1017 
-1030 NKTVYHY
+1030 
-1037 DDQYRTTSI
+1037 
-1046 EYPDG
+1046 
-1051 TTCEKTYNAE
+1051 
-1061 NQLASE
+1061 
-1067 TTAAGTKTYT
+1067 
-1077 YDTFGNVATE
+1077 
-1087 TREDGKT
+1087 
-1094 ASYTYNEQNKLT
+1094 
-1106 SATGYNG
+1106 
-1113 ATVTYS
+1113 
-1119 YDGNGN
+1119 
-1125 MVTSTKPDGTAIT
+1125 
-1138 YTYDDKHRMVSQ
+1138 
-1150 TDGRGV
+1150 
-1156 TTTYSYDGPNMTGYV
+1156 
-1171 DGNGAA
+1171 
-1177 WGFTYDAMNRAVTM
+1177 
-1191 TDPLGNVTSNSYDA
+1191 
-1205 NGNLT
+1205 
-1210 SKTAADGG
+1210 
-1218 VTAYTLDGVGNI
+1218 
-1230 TASTDALGNTTTY
+1230 
-1243 TYDKMYNMTSGT
+1243 
-1255 DPKGNQ
+1255 
-1261 ISYVYDKN
+1261 
-1269 YQQVK
+1269 
-1274 ATDAK
+1274 
-1279 GNTITYKYDS
+1279 
-1289 MGRVIEESNKDFG
+1289 
-1302 TKLYEYDKAGN
+1302 
-1313 LKKYTDGNGNA
+1313 
-1324 TVSKFDSLGQVLQSK
+1324 
-1339 DAVGNI
+1339 
-1345 TKYEYDA
+1345 
-1352 LGNETKIT
+1352 
-1360 YGDGSSHSKE
+1360 
-1370 YDNCGRLAKETD
+1370 
-1382 ELGAVTTYT
+1382 
-1391 YDAADNLVSKS
+1391 
-1402 DDSGRTWTYTYDNT
+1402 
-1416 GNRLSETNPEGGTTT
+1416 
-1431 YTYDKA
+1431 
-1437 GNLVS
+1437 
-1442 STDEEGRT
+1442 
-1450 DTYAYD
+1450 
-1456 KAGNLTTSKDAL
+1456 
-1468 GYTVSMKYDLNG
+1468 
-1480 NLVSSTDENGNT
+1480 
-1492 STMTYDGNGNMTS
+1492 
-1505 VSDAK
+1505 
-1510 GNITA
+1510 
-1515 MKYDSTDNLEQ
+1515 
-1526 TVDALKGK
+1526 
-1534 TTYEYDSQ
+1534 
-1542 GNSTK
+1542 
-1547 MTDALGNAYSYVY
+1547 
-1560 DKEGNNTSIILPTGD
+1560 
-1575 KVLMEYD
+1575 
-1582 AIGQLVK
+1582 
-1589 CTDAQGLVITYQ
+1589 
-1601 YDGAG
+1601 
-1606 NLIHSSDNG
+1606 
-1615 GNSMDYTYD
+1615 
-1624 GAGNVLTQTDELGRT
+1624 
-1639 ATYKYDQYG
+1639 
-1648 RLLKLTEADG
+1648 
-1658 SITSYEYD
+1658 
-1666 VMDRITAVTDAEGHK
+1666 
-1681 TTFTYDKV
+1681 
-1689 GNQLSMTEEEEATY
+1689 
-1703 KYAYD
+1703 
-1708 KKDRVISQTNPLGA
+1708 
-1722 SSTFKYDG
+1722 
-1730 NDNVTESVDENGTV
+1730 
-1744 TKYAYDKNDNLVSQ
+1744 
-1758 TDGNGN
+1758 
-1764 TTTYQYDELDR
+1764 
-1775 KIGETSPLKE
+1775 
-1785 TNEYRY
+1785 
-1791 DAIGNLT
+1791 
-1798 KSKDPMGLITE
+1798 SKDPMGLITE

-2077 GLKSHL
+2077 GLKSRL

-2185 ERSEK
+2185 ETSEK

-2246 VYLDGTKISYEY
+2246 VYPDGTKVSYEY

-2264 VKLTDRNRKV
+2264 VKLTDRNGKV
-2274 TTYKHDAL
+2274 TTYKYDAL

-2527 IPANQRTEDG
+2527 IPENQRTEDG

-2621 TETANLTNS
+2621 TENANLTNS

-2758 IVNTVKGVAK
+2758 IVNAVKGAAK

-2848 TDKLGK
+2848 TDQLGK
-2854 VDWNAVKKVAIGITA
+2854 VNWKNVAIGVTA
-2869 VTVSGLVVAATG
+2869 MVVSGVVVAATG

-2899 TAMVSGAVIGAIGGA
+2899 TAMVSGAVAGAIGGA
-2914 SYSAVNSGLS
+2914 SYGAISSGLS

-2929 QVAKDTLVGGIAGAV
+2929 QIAKDTITGGLTGAISGGIL
-2944 TGGVMG
+2944 G
-2950 GLSYGAGKL
+2950 GLTYGAGKAIGAVKDLVKGSSSATKPGHITEMATKDLSQNNQL
-2959 LNVVRSAG
+2959 LEDNKAYNSFSELMDADEAARYNKHWDTIKAQEMQKQEITKFENGIKDGVQYTNQQKGNYAEMKMDQYYDSIGFERISQDRVTGLNDAG
-2967 STHNDGIDKSFKK
+2967 HQGLDGVYQNKGTNEYIVGEAKYNTSKLSTLKDGTKQMSKK
-2980 LVAEVTE
+2980 WIGGKRLEEAVGTE
-2987 TKLPEG
+2987 
-2993 TWEKPPLERGDIIDK
+2993 K
-3008 AMGNNLGHNFPT
+3008 ANLIGNNYERNLYNIKKNGSLNF
-3020 IDKVENGVVT
+3020 KV
-3030 SVKSRDLGAKTY
+3030 L
-3042 QNGNKLE
+3042 
-3049 KVIVKD
+3049 
-3055 INKVSG
+3055 
-3061 FIGETFNGK
+3061 
-3070 FVNAEEI
+3070 
-3077 VGRQLQVVVPNVTL
+3077 
-3091 SEAQINAV
+3091 
-3099 NNATKHGIDKGVK
+3099 NN
-3112 LIITVGK
+3112 

>member
-1 MKRFRKSAIALV
+1 
-13 LALLMALQGT
+13 
-23 EPIFVQ
+23 
-29 AKEAIEDVQK
+29 
-39 NADFS
+39 
-44 RPEALTEEEAGIT
+44 
-57 DSTSGEQDKSQQSD
+57 
-71 ADVQNE
+71 
-77 TTPSEDTETQEE
+77 
-89 QTTPAEET
+89 
-97 EENPQE
+97 
-103 KEVELKEPQDYYP
+103 
-116 IPEEPEGEL
+116 
-125 IDYDAISKTYK
+125 
-136 TGDKQYTTVYGGYV
+136 
-150 GTYKN
+150 
-155 EDGDTELVD
+155 
-164 NTLVKP
+164 
-170 EEADTPASEEAQEAS
+170 
-185 SVVATEEK
+185 
-193 EEKTEVYQNKANDYA
+193 
-208 ILLPEQMSEENG
+208 
-220 VTIENGKT
+220 
-228 RIGIIPVD
+228 
-236 GDYTHSVIKD
+236 
-246 NAILYNEVYEGADVQ
+246 
-261 YTVLDS
+261 
-267 SIKED
+267 
-272 IVLQQPTDREVYEY
+272 
-286 ELQIPGYQAE
+286 
-296 VKDNQVYIYP
+296 
-306 EGKTIKDAKYL
+306 
-317 LETPSMED
+317 
-325 AAGEISFLITLE
+325 
-337 LREED
+337 
-342 GKTILTVKPDRDWLS
+342 
-357 AEERQYP
+357 
-364 VRIDPTPVEIQ
+364 
-375 KSSFNMIG
+375 
-383 VEEGSPTS
+383 
-391 QIGDNN
+391 
-397 YPYVGFDDGIK
+397 
-408 SGNLAGFGT
+408 
-417 AHQNCRTYI
+417 
-426 KVNSN
+426 
-431 FSQIPKDS
+431 
-439 KIDSATFAVS
+439 
-449 QKTAYSGGASQFGLY
+449 
-464 RVDQSWNTSITWK
+464 
-477 TKPVNLTFQ
+477 
-486 DVQNASTSRNS
+486 
-497 YINYDVKDL
+497 
-506 VNDWVQGT
+506 
-514 HANNGFALV
+514 
-523 AIAEANNLGASMQCE
+523 
-538 VLNNRASVYGPK
+538 
-550 LSIQWSPAEDPYLR
+550 
-564 DMSLDETTI
+564 
-573 LLRPMT
+573 
-579 EKNTNGKLK
+579 
-588 FDAVFADG
+588 
-596 IAKSKSTVEYYLLP
+596 
-610 DEENEEHHE
+610 
-619 TDAKPLY
+619 
-626 SYPDSTEYN
+626 
-635 KQFPEANKY
+635 
-644 YSKDSNWQSALYS
+644 
-657 GLTKDKLYKIKAKA
+657 
-671 SKEIDGKLET
+671 
-681 GKEVTSDSFVIYEV
+681 
-695 KQFDTFPKI
+695 
-704 AKYYGVPLKNIMK
+704 
-717 DNQVMDALVVAN
+717 
-729 NTIFIRNPQTNVPY
+729 
-743 SPAPLTDQDKMR
+743 
-755 IDGALM
+755 
-761 GRGLHCEF
+761 
-769 GFEPVNLNTGN
+769 
-780 FYMDQ
+780 
-785 SDATMNELNGEFSIT
+785 
-800 RSYNSKGTDQHSMFG
+800 
-815 RGWSFNYDQSLSQ
+815 
-828 MEDGSLLYMRGDGSY
+828 
-843 LIFDKNEDGSY
+843 
-854 TAPDGYVYD
+854 
-863 LKAVSYKDTDH
+863 
-874 DYIGWELTDADQ
+874 
-886 SVWSFDKYGILRYV
+886 
-900 TDVNGFKTV
+900 
-909 LDYDD
+909 
-914 DYNLSKITTPSGKTF
+914 
-929 GVKQD
+929 
-934 KFGHIKELSLPDGGK
+934 
-949 VSYKYD
+949 
-955 EQGNLISVTDPN
+955 
-967 GTTKE
+967 
-972 YKYDDDSRMTSW
+972 
-984 KDENGN
+984 
-990 TVVKNTYDKEGR
+990 
-1002 VVEQTDAEKGTATFK
+1002 
-1017 YGKSSTTTTDNEG
+1017 
-1030 NKTVYHY
+1030 
-1037 DDQYRTTSI
+1037 
-1046 EYPDG
+1046 
-1051 TTCEKTYNAE
+1051 
-1061 NQLASE
+1061 
-1067 TTAAGTKTYT
+1067 
-1077 YDTFGNVATE
+1077 
-1087 TREDGKT
+1087 
-1094 ASYTYNEQNKLT
+1094 
-1106 SATGYNG
+1106 
-1113 ATVTYS
+1113 
-1119 YDGNGN
+1119 
-1125 MVTSTKPDGTAIT
+1125 
-1138 YTYDDKHRMVSQ
+1138 
-1150 TDGRGV
+1150 
-1156 TTTYSYDGPNMTGYV
+1156 
-1171 DGNGAA
+1171 
-1177 WGFTYDAMNRAVTM
+1177 
-1191 TDPLGNVTSNSYDA
+1191 
-1205 NGNLT
+1205 
-1210 SKTAADGG
+1210 
-1218 VTAYTLDGVGNI
+1218 
-1230 TASTDALGNTTTY
+1230 
-1243 TYDKMYNMTSGT
+1243 
-1255 DPKGNQ
+1255 
-1261 ISYVYDKN
+1261 
-1269 YQQVK
+1269 
-1274 ATDAK
+1274 
-1279 GNTITYKYDS
+1279 
-1289 MGRVIEESNKDFG
+1289 
-1302 TKLYEYDKAGN
+1302 
-1313 LKKYTDGNGNA
+1313 
-1324 TVSKFDSLGQVLQSK
+1324 
-1339 DAVGNI
+1339 
-1345 TKYEYDA
+1345 
-1352 LGNETKIT
+1352 
-1360 YGDGSSHSKE
+1360 
-1370 YDNCGRLAKETD
+1370 
-1382 ELGAVTTYT
+1382 
-1391 YDAADNLVSKS
+1391 
-1402 DDSGRTWTYTYDNT
+1402 
-1416 GNRLSETNPEGGTTT
+1416 
-1431 YTYDKA
+1431 
-1437 GNLVS
+1437 
-1442 STDEEGRT
+1442 
-1450 DTYAYD
+1450 
-1456 KAGNLTTSKDAL
+1456 
-1468 GYTVSMKYDLNG
+1468 
-1480 NLVSSTDENGNT
+1480 
-1492 STMTYDGNGNMTS
+1492 
-1505 VSDAK
+1505 
-1510 GNITA
+1510 
-1515 MKYDSTDNLEQ
+1515 
-1526 TVDALKGK
+1526 
-1534 TTYEYDSQ
+1534 
-1542 GNSTK
+1542 
-1547 MTDALGNAYSYVY
+1547 
-1560 DKEGNNTSIILPTGD
+1560 
-1575 KVLMEYD
+1575 
-1582 AIGQLVK
+1582 
-1589 CTDAQGLVITYQ
+1589 
-1601 YDGAG
+1601 
-1606 NLIHSSDNG
+1606 
-1615 GNSMDYTYD
+1615 
-1624 GAGNVLTQTDELGRT
+1624 
-1639 ATYKYDQYG
+1639 
-1648 RLLKLTEADG
+1648 
-1658 SITSYEYD
+1658 
-1666 VMDRITAVTDAEGHK
+1666 
-1681 TTFTYDKV
+1681 
-1689 GNQLSMTEEEEATY
+1689 
-1703 KYAYD
+1703 
-1708 KKDRVISQTNPLGA
+1708 
-1722 SSTFKYDG
+1722 
-1730 NDNVTESVDENGTV
+1730 
-1744 TKYAYDKNDNLVSQ
+1744 
-1758 TDGNGN
+1758 
-1764 TTTYQYDELDR
+1764 
-1775 KIGETSPLKE
+1775 
-1785 TNEYRY
+1785 
-1791 DAIGNLT
+1791 
-1798 KSKDPMGLITE
+1798 
-1809 YKYDSLS
+1809 
-1816 NMTEQIS
+1816 
-1823 PKGAV
+1823 
-1828 TKYDYDKHGNVISV
+1828 
-1842 TDAKG
+1842 
-1847 NETQYS
+1847 
-1853 VDLNDN
+1853 
-1859 VTKMTQANGGEYT
+1859 
-1872 YSYDK
+1872 
-1877 AGRLK
+1877 
-1882 SMTSPLGYTKNFS
+1882 MTSPLGYTKNFS

-1910 STTTYTYDKLHNMK
+1910 STTTYTYDKLHKMK

-2026 RVTEETDA
+2026 RVTEE
-2034 LGQKESYTYDKD
+2034 TYDKD

-2185 ERSEK
+2185 ETSEK

-2246 VYLDGTKISYEY
+2246 VYPDGTKISYEY

>member
-1 MKRFRKSAIALV
+1 M
-13 LALLMALQGT
+13 
-23 EPIFVQ
+23 
-29 AKEAIEDVQK
+29 
-39 NADFS
+39 
-44 RPEALTEEEAGIT
+44 
-57 DSTSGEQDKSQQSD
+57 
-71 ADVQNE
+71 
-77 TTPSEDTETQEE
+77 
-89 QTTPAEET
+89 
-97 EENPQE
+97 
-103 KEVELKEPQDYYP
+103 
-116 IPEEPEGEL
+116 
-125 IDYDAISKTYK
+125 
-136 TGDKQYTTVYGGYV
+136 
-150 GTYKN
+150 
-155 EDGDTELVD
+155 
-164 NTLVKP
+164 
-170 EEADTPASEEAQEAS
+170 
-185 SVVATEEK
+185 
-193 EEKTEVYQNKANDYA
+193 
-208 ILLPEQMSEENG
+208 
-220 VTIENGKT
+220 
-228 RIGIIPVD
+228 
-236 GDYTHSVIKD
+236 
-246 NAILYNEVYEGADVQ
+246 
-261 YTVLDS
+261 
-267 SIKED
+267 
-272 IVLQQPTDREVYEY
+272 
-286 ELQIPGYQAE
+286 
-296 VKDNQVYIYP
+296 
-306 EGKTIKDAKYL
+306 
-317 LETPSMED
+317 
-325 AAGEISFLITLE
+325 
-337 LREED
+337 
-342 GKTILTVKPDRDWLS
+342 
-357 AEERQYP
+357 
-364 VRIDPTPVEIQ
+364 
-375 KSSFNMIG
+375 
-383 VEEGSPTS
+383 
-391 QIGDNN
+391 
-397 YPYVGFDDGIK
+397 
-408 SGNLAGFGT
+408 
-417 AHQNCRTYI
+417 
-426 KVNSN
+426 
-431 FSQIPKDS
+431 
-439 KIDSATFAVS
+439 
-449 QKTAYSGGASQFGLY
+449 
-464 RVDQSWNTSITWK
+464 
-477 TKPVNLTFQ
+477 
-486 DVQNASTSRNS
+486 
-497 YINYDVKDL
+497 
-506 VNDWVQGT
+506 
-514 HANNGFALV
+514 
-523 AIAEANNLGASMQCE
+523 
-538 VLNNRASVYGPK
+538 
-550 LSIQWSPAEDPYLR
+550 
-564 DMSLDETTI
+564 
-573 LLRPMT
+573 
-579 EKNTNGKLK
+579 
-588 FDAVFADG
+588 
-596 IAKSKSTVEYYLLP
+596 
-610 DEENEEHHE
+610 
-619 TDAKPLY
+619 
-626 SYPDSTEYN
+626 
-635 KQFPEANKY
+635 
-644 YSKDSNWQSALYS
+644 
-657 GLTKDKLYKIKAKA
+657 
-671 SKEIDGKLET
+671 
-681 GKEVTSDSFVIYEV
+681 
-695 KQFDTFPKI
+695 
-704 AKYYGVPLKNIMK
+704 
-717 DNQVMDALVVAN
+717 
-729 NTIFIRNPQTNVPY
+729 
-743 SPAPLTDQDKMR
+743 
-755 IDGALM
+755 
-761 GRGLHCEF
+761 
-769 GFEPVNLNTGN
+769 
-780 FYMDQ
+780 
-785 SDATMNELNGEFSIT
+785 
-800 RSYNSKGTDQHSMFG
+800 
-815 RGWSFNYDQSLSQ
+815 
-828 MEDGSLLYMRGDGSY
+828 
-843 LIFDKNEDGSY
+843 
-854 TAPDGYVYD
+854 
-863 LKAVSYKDTDH
+863 
-874 DYIGWELTDADQ
+874 
-886 SVWSFDKYGILRYV
+886 
-900 TDVNGFKTV
+900 
-909 LDYDD
+909 
-914 DYNLSKITTPSGKTF
+914 
-929 GVKQD
+929 
-934 KFGHIKELSLPDGGK
+934 
-949 VSYKYD
+949 
-955 EQGNLISVTDPN
+955 
-967 GTTKE
+967 
-972 YKYDDDSRMTSW
+972 
-984 KDENGN
+984 
-990 TVVKNTYDKEGR
+990 
-1002 VVEQTDAEKGTATFK
+1002 
-1017 YGKSSTTTTDNEG
+1017 
-1030 NKTVYHY
+1030 
-1037 DDQYRTTSI
+1037 
-1046 EYPDG
+1046 
-1051 TTCEKTYNAE
+1051 
-1061 NQLASE
+1061 
-1067 TTAAGTKTYT
+1067 
-1077 YDTFGNVATE
+1077 
-1087 TREDGKT
+1087 
-1094 ASYTYNEQNKLT
+1094 
-1106 SATGYNG
+1106 
-1113 ATVTYS
+1113 
-1119 YDGNGN
+1119 
-1125 MVTSTKPDGTAIT
+1125 
-1138 YTYDDKHRMVSQ
+1138 
-1150 TDGRGV
+1150 
-1156 TTTYSYDGPNMTGYV
+1156 
-1171 DGNGAA
+1171 
-1177 WGFTYDAMNRAVTM
+1177 
-1191 TDPLGNVTSNSYDA
+1191 
-1205 NGNLT
+1205 
-1210 SKTAADGG
+1210 
-1218 VTAYTLDGVGNI
+1218 
-1230 TASTDALGNTTTY
+1230 
-1243 TYDKMYNMTSGT
+1243 
-1255 DPKGNQ
+1255 
-1261 ISYVYDKN
+1261 
-1269 YQQVK
+1269 
-1274 ATDAK
+1274 
-1279 GNTITYKYDS
+1279 
-1289 MGRVIEESNKDFG
+1289 
-1302 TKLYEYDKAGN
+1302 
-1313 LKKYTDGNGNA
+1313 
-1324 TVSKFDSLGQVLQSK
+1324 
-1339 DAVGNI
+1339 
-1345 TKYEYDA
+1345 
-1352 LGNETKIT
+1352 
-1360 YGDGSSHSKE
+1360 
-1370 YDNCGRLAKETD
+1370 
-1382 ELGAVTTYT
+1382 
-1391 YDAADNLVSKS
+1391 
-1402 DDSGRTWTYTYDNT
+1402 
-1416 GNRLSETNPEGGTTT
+1416 
-1431 YTYDKA
+1431 
-1437 GNLVS
+1437 
-1442 STDEEGRT
+1442 
-1450 DTYAYD
+1450 
-1456 KAGNLTTSKDAL
+1456 
-1468 GYTVSMKYDLNG
+1468 
-1480 NLVSSTDENGNT
+1480 
-1492 STMTYDGNGNMTS
+1492 
-1505 VSDAK
+1505 
-1510 GNITA
+1510 
-1515 MKYDSTDNLEQ
+1515 
-1526 TVDALKGK
+1526 
-1534 TTYEYDSQ
+1534 
-1542 GNSTK
+1542 
-1547 MTDALGNAYSYVY
+1547 
-1560 DKEGNNTSIILPTGD
+1560 
-1575 KVLMEYD
+1575 
-1582 AIGQLVK
+1582 
-1589 CTDAQGLVITYQ
+1589 
-1601 YDGAG
+1601 
-1606 NLIHSSDNG
+1606 
-1615 GNSMDYTYD
+1615 
-1624 GAGNVLTQTDELGRT
+1624 
-1639 ATYKYDQYG
+1639 
-1648 RLLKLTEADG
+1648 
-1658 SITSYEYD
+1658 
-1666 VMDRITAVTDAEGHK
+1666 
-1681 TTFTYDKV
+1681 
-1689 GNQLSMTEEEEATY
+1689 
-1703 KYAYD
+1703 
-1708 KKDRVISQTNPLGA
+1708 
-1722 SSTFKYDG
+1722 
-1730 NDNVTESVDENGTV
+1730 
-1744 TKYAYDKNDNLVSQ
+1744 
-1758 TDGNGN
+1758 
-1764 TTTYQYDELDR
+1764 
-1775 KIGETSPLKE
+1775 
-1785 TNEYRY
+1785 
-1791 DAIGNLT
+1791 
-1798 KSKDPMGLITE
+1798 
-1809 YKYDSLS
+1809 
-1816 NMTEQIS
+1816 
-1823 PKGAV
+1823 
-1828 TKYDYDKHGNVISV
+1828 
-1842 TDAKG
+1842 
-1847 NETQYS
+1847 
-1853 VDLNDN
+1853 
-1859 VTKMTQANGGEYT
+1859 
-1872 YSYDK
+1872 
-1877 AGRLK
+1877 
-1882 SMTSPLGYTKNFS
+1882 
-1895 YDKVDNV
+1895 
-1902 VKESDSLK
+1902 
-1910 STTTYTYDKLHNMK
+1910 
-1924 SSTNAL
+1924 
-1930 DGTTSFSYDKYGN
+1930 
-1943 LVKETDPLG
+1943 
-1952 RSNTYSYDLAGQ
+1952 
-1964 MTSAADPL
+1964 
-1972 GKITAYTYDPAGNIT
+1972 
-1987 EITKPGGR
+1987 
-1995 KTSYGYDKNYN
+1995 
-2006 VTSVTDPMGYVAKTV
+2006 
-2021 YDKDN
+2021 
-2026 RVTEETDA
+2026 
-2034 LGQKESYTYDKD
+2034 
-2046 SRVTSITDKRGF
+2046 
-2058 TTGFDYDAHGN
+2058 
-2069 IQVVTDKT
+2069 
-2077 GLKSHL
+2077 
-2083 EYDKNDNLTKV
+2083 TKV

-2185 ERSEK
+2185 ETSEK

-2246 VYLDGTKISYEY
+2246 VYPDGTKISYEY

>member
-1 MKRFRKSAIALV
+1 
-13 LALLMALQGT
+13 
-23 EPIFVQ
+23 
-29 AKEAIEDVQK
+29 
-39 NADFS
+39 
-44 RPEALTEEEAGIT
+44 
-57 DSTSGEQDKSQQSD
+57 
-71 ADVQNE
+71 
-77 TTPSEDTETQEE
+77 
-89 QTTPAEET
+89 
-97 EENPQE
+97 
-103 KEVELKEPQDYYP
+103 
-116 IPEEPEGEL
+116 
-125 IDYDAISKTYK
+125 
-136 TGDKQYTTVYGGYV
+136 
-150 GTYKN
+150 
-155 EDGDTELVD
+155 
-164 NTLVKP
+164 
-170 EEADTPASEEAQEAS
+170 
-185 SVVATEEK
+185 
-193 EEKTEVYQNKANDYA
+193 
-208 ILLPEQMSEENG
+208 
-220 VTIENGKT
+220 
-228 RIGIIPVD
+228 
-236 GDYTHSVIKD
+236 
-246 NAILYNEVYEGADVQ
+246 
-261 YTVLDS
+261 
-267 SIKED
+267 
-272 IVLQQPTDREVYEY
+272 
-286 ELQIPGYQAE
+286 
-296 VKDNQVYIYP
+296 
-306 EGKTIKDAKYL
+306 
-317 LETPSMED
+317 
-325 AAGEISFLITLE
+325 
-337 LREED
+337 
-342 GKTILTVKPDRDWLS
+342 
-357 AEERQYP
+357 
-364 VRIDPTPVEIQ
+364 
-375 KSSFNMIG
+375 
-383 VEEGSPTS
+383 
-391 QIGDNN
+391 
-397 YPYVGFDDGIK
+397 
-408 SGNLAGFGT
+408 
-417 AHQNCRTYI
+417 
-426 KVNSN
+426 
-431 FSQIPKDS
+431 
-439 KIDSATFAVS
+439 
-449 QKTAYSGGASQFGLY
+449 
-464 RVDQSWNTSITWK
+464 
-477 TKPVNLTFQ
+477 
-486 DVQNASTSRNS
+486 
-497 YINYDVKDL
+497 
-506 VNDWVQGT
+506 
-514 HANNGFALV
+514 
-523 AIAEANNLGASMQCE
+523 
-538 VLNNRASVYGPK
+538 
-550 LSIQWSPAEDPYLR
+550 
-564 DMSLDETTI
+564 
-573 LLRPMT
+573 
-579 EKNTNGKLK
+579 
-588 FDAVFADG
+588 
-596 IAKSKSTVEYYLLP
+596 
-610 DEENEEHHE
+610 
-619 TDAKPLY
+619 
-626 SYPDSTEYN
+626 
-635 KQFPEANKY
+635 
-644 YSKDSNWQSALYS
+644 
-657 GLTKDKLYKIKAKA
+657 
-671 SKEIDGKLET
+671 
-681 GKEVTSDSFVIYEV
+681 
-695 KQFDTFPKI
+695 
-704 AKYYGVPLKNIMK
+704 
-717 DNQVMDALVVAN
+717 
-729 NTIFIRNPQTNVPY
+729 
-743 SPAPLTDQDKMR
+743 
-755 IDGALM
+755 
-761 GRGLHCEF
+761 
-769 GFEPVNLNTGN
+769 
-780 FYMDQ
+780 
-785 SDATMNELNGEFSIT
+785 
-800 RSYNSKGTDQHSMFG
+800 
-815 RGWSFNYDQSLSQ
+815 
-828 MEDGSLLYMRGDGSY
+828 
-843 LIFDKNEDGSY
+843 
-854 TAPDGYVYD
+854 
-863 LKAVSYKDTDH
+863 
-874 DYIGWELTDADQ
+874 
-886 SVWSFDKYGILRYV
+886 
-900 TDVNGFKTV
+900 
-909 LDYDD
+909 
-914 DYNLSKITTPSGKTF
+914 
-929 GVKQD
+929 
-934 KFGHIKELSLPDGGK
+934 
-949 VSYKYD
+949 
-955 EQGNLISVTDPN
+955 
-967 GTTKE
+967 
-972 YKYDDDSRMTSW
+972 
-984 KDENGN
+984 
-990 TVVKNTYDKEGR
+990 
-1002 VVEQTDAEKGTATFK
+1002 
-1017 YGKSSTTTTDNEG
+1017 
-1030 NKTVYHY
+1030 
-1037 DDQYRTTSI
+1037 
-1046 EYPDG
+1046 
-1051 TTCEKTYNAE
+1051 
-1061 NQLASE
+1061 
-1067 TTAAGTKTYT
+1067 
-1077 YDTFGNVATE
+1077 
-1087 TREDGKT
+1087 
-1094 ASYTYNEQNKLT
+1094 
-1106 SATGYNG
+1106 
-1113 ATVTYS
+1113 
-1119 YDGNGN
+1119 
-1125 MVTSTKPDGTAIT
+1125 
-1138 YTYDDKHRMVSQ
+1138 
-1150 TDGRGV
+1150 
-1156 TTTYSYDGPNMTGYV
+1156 
-1171 DGNGAA
+1171 
-1177 WGFTYDAMNRAVTM
+1177 
-1191 TDPLGNVTSNSYDA
+1191 
-1205 NGNLT
+1205 
-1210 SKTAADGG
+1210 
-1218 VTAYTLDGVGNI
+1218 
-1230 TASTDALGNTTTY
+1230 
-1243 TYDKMYNMTSGT
+1243 
-1255 DPKGNQ
+1255 
-1261 ISYVYDKN
+1261 
-1269 YQQVK
+1269 
-1274 ATDAK
+1274 
-1279 GNTITYKYDS
+1279 
-1289 MGRVIEESNKDFG
+1289 
-1302 TKLYEYDKAGN
+1302 
-1313 LKKYTDGNGNA
+1313 
-1324 TVSKFDSLGQVLQSK
+1324 
-1339 DAVGNI
+1339 
-1345 TKYEYDA
+1345 
-1352 LGNETKIT
+1352 
-1360 YGDGSSHSKE
+1360 
-1370 YDNCGRLAKETD
+1370 
-1382 ELGAVTTYT
+1382 
-1391 YDAADNLVSKS
+1391 
-1402 DDSGRTWTYTYDNT
+1402 
-1416 GNRLSETNPEGGTTT
+1416 
-1431 YTYDKA
+1431 
-1437 GNLVS
+1437 
-1442 STDEEGRT
+1442 
-1450 DTYAYD
+1450 
-1456 KAGNLTTSKDAL
+1456 
-1468 GYTVSMKYDLNG
+1468 
-1480 NLVSSTDENGNT
+1480 
-1492 STMTYDGNGNMTS
+1492 
-1505 VSDAK
+1505 
-1510 GNITA
+1510 
-1515 MKYDSTDNLEQ
+1515 
-1526 TVDALKGK
+1526 
-1534 TTYEYDSQ
+1534 
-1542 GNSTK
+1542 
-1547 MTDALGNAYSYVY
+1547 
-1560 DKEGNNTSIILPTGD
+1560 
-1575 KVLMEYD
+1575 
-1582 AIGQLVK
+1582 
-1589 CTDAQGLVITYQ
+1589 
-1601 YDGAG
+1601 
-1606 NLIHSSDNG
+1606 
-1615 GNSMDYTYD
+1615 
-1624 GAGNVLTQTDELGRT
+1624 
-1639 ATYKYDQYG
+1639 
-1648 RLLKLTEADG
+1648 
-1658 SITSYEYD
+1658 
-1666 VMDRITAVTDAEGHK
+1666 
-1681 TTFTYDKV
+1681 
-1689 GNQLSMTEEEEATY
+1689 
-1703 KYAYD
+1703 
-1708 KKDRVISQTNPLGA
+1708 
-1722 SSTFKYDG
+1722 
-1730 NDNVTESVDENGTV
+1730 
-1744 TKYAYDKNDNLVSQ
+1744 
-1758 TDGNGN
+1758 
-1764 TTTYQYDELDR
+1764 
-1775 KIGETSPLKE
+1775 
-1785 TNEYRY
+1785 
-1791 DAIGNLT
+1791 
-1798 KSKDPMGLITE
+1798 
-1809 YKYDSLS
+1809 
-1816 NMTEQIS
+1816 
-1823 PKGAV
+1823 
-1828 TKYDYDKHGNVISV
+1828 
-1842 TDAKG
+1842 
-1847 NETQYS
+1847 
-1853 VDLNDN
+1853 
-1859 VTKMTQANGGEYT
+1859 
-1872 YSYDK
+1872 
-1877 AGRLK
+1877 
-1882 SMTSPLGYTKNFS
+1882 
-1895 YDKVDNV
+1895 
-1902 VKESDSLK
+1902 
-1910 STTTYTYDKLHNMK
+1910 MK

-2185 ERSEK
+2185 ETSEK

-2246 VYLDGTKISYEY
+2246 VYPDGTKISYEY